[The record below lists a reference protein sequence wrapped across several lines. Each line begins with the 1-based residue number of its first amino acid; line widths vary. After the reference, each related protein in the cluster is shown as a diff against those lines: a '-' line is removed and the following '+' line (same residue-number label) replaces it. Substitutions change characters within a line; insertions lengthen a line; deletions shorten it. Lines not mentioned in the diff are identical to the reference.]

1 MAAAFQHQDTH
12 SPRKPSRAFRFKQ
25 FEIQDHRCAHKVGTD
40 GTLLGGW
47 VDVKNAKR
55 ILDIGT
61 GSGLIALML
70 AQRTSPD
77 TLIEAIEIS
86 LPDYSQ
92 ASENVKHSPW
102 HKKLTVRHSSLQQ
115 FESTYLFECIVSNP
129 PYFNNSFKPPNAN
142 RVVPRHTETL
152 SFLDL
157 IQHSLRLLTDGGT
170 LNVILPFT
178 EGLQFIDMAAQ
189 HSLMLSRKFA
199 FRTRAEKPIERW
211 LLEFRRTSH
220 PLEEGEILLYHTGD
234 EWSDDYKALTKDFYL
249 KL

>member
-1 MAAAFQHQDTH
+1 M
-12 SPRKPSRAFRFKQ
+12 FRFKQ
-25 FEIQDHRCAHKVGTD
+25 FAIEDNRCAHKVGTD
-40 GTLLGGW
+40 STLLGAW
-47 VDVKNAKR
+47 VDVKKAKHL
-55 ILDIGT
+55 LDIGT

-102 HKKLTVRHSSLQQ
+102 HKKLRVQHSSLQQ
-115 FESTYLFECIVSNP
+115 FERATLFDCIVSNP
-129 PYFNNSFKPPNAN
+129 PFFNNSFKPPNAN

-157 IQHSLRLLTDGGT
+157 IQHSLRLMANEGT

-178 EGLQFIDMAAQ
+178 EGLQFIDMASQ
-189 HSLMLSRKFA
+189 HSLLLSRKWA

-211 LLEFRRTSH
+211 LFEFRRKAQ
-220 PLEEGEILLYHTGD
+220 PLEEGEIRLYTTAD